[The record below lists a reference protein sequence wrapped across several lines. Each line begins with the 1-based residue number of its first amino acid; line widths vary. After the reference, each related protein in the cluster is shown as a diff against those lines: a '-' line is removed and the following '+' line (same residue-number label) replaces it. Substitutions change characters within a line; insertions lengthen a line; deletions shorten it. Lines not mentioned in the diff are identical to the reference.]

1 MKSELTALIIALA
14 VMFALVGAASAGNGT
29 AGNPYTVLYIGYT
42 YDGSYSSMAE
52 NYSGTYSVISPSA
65 RDPIYYN
72 TTYADIDYGYYPN
85 YLPSTSDLNAATA
98 LVAAGGY
105 DYLIVDM
112 VFIDNQYVNPS
123 VLPSYT
129 AFYNACNNVPAAVN
143 TASIFADDG
152 TNSYAPINFDF
163 RDNLSYMGYPPY
175 STVALRFQNAV
186 DHTDPWNPDYL
197 TFLKYL
203 N

>member
-1 MKSELTALIIALA
+1 MISKTISVFIAIA
-14 VMFALVGAASAGNGT
+14 VMLTLAGAASAGNGT

-42 YDGSYSSMAE
+42 YDGSYSSMAA

-65 RDPIYYN
+65 RDPIYYT

-112 VFIDNQYVNPS
+112 VFIDDQYVNPS

-152 TNSYAPINFDF
+152 VKSYAPYNFDF
-163 RDNLSYMGYPPY
+163 RDNLSYMDSPY